1 MLMCFRRFLSFQI
14 QTQGSYYCTERLLP
28 SGIIIFLDIIYVV
41 MRENYLTYKQFPVN
55 KNRKE
60 FHVIDLSLKSHKPMY
75 LQEVPVNDKKIQY
88 LSPAAQNRNVY
99 YWYKVWKK
107 RKASNKFPFV
117 QII

>member
-1 MLMCFRRFLSFQI
+1 
-14 QTQGSYYCTERLLP
+14 
-28 SGIIIFLDIIYVV
+28 
-41 MRENYLTYKQFPVN
+41 MRENYLIYKQFPVN